1 MFRAYVVSDL
11 VGADL
16 TATAAGNS
24 PARQALARTVL
35 EAGGSGKLQRF
46 RWLAASSA
54 LSTNVDFDKVVVY
67 DKAGEVLHTRSYYA
81 ERHGG
86 ATAGLS
92 VFAKQQGSWL
102 IRREAFED
110 LWEHGRAFVYG
121 AVNAGGMGVM
131 GGFGPICLVVQD
143 PEQQRPQALAA
154 FPADTAA
161 RYTDA
166 TGAVDG
172 RLAQEEATAWMV
184 RGELAVIQRQ
194 SEVKASA
201 THEWPGVLCRPTAY
215 LEAIFAGS
223 LPLEA
228 LSEVRLLD
236 EAHEHLEALS
246 SRLVSGETLT
256 ATEENELG
264 AYDRLHRWR
273 RKHGTAINVIPT

>member
-1 MFRAYVVSDL
+1 
-11 VGADL
+11 VGGDL

-24 PARQALARTVL
+24 PARQAQARAVL
-35 EAGGSGKLQRF
+35 EADGSGKLRRF
-46 RWLAASSA
+46 GWLAASSVF
-54 LSTNVDFDKVVVY
+54 STNVDFDKVVVY
-67 DKAGEVLHTRSYYA
+67 DRAGEVLDTRRYYA
-81 ERHGG
+81 ERHGDT
-86 ATAGLS
+86 AAGLS
-92 VFAKQQGSWL
+92 VFAKKQGSWL
-102 IRREAFED
+102 LRREAFED

-131 GGFGPICLVVQD
+131 GSFGPLCLVVQD
-143 PEQQRPQALAA
+143 PERQRPRVLAA

-166 TGAVDG
+166 AGAVDG
-172 RLAQEEATAWMV
+172 RLARAEATTWTA

-194 SEVKASA
+194 GEAMASA
-201 THEWPGVLCRPTAY
+201 AHDWPRVLCCPAAY
-215 LEAIFAGS
+215 LEATFAGS

-236 EAHEHLEALS
+236 EAHEHLEELS

-256 ATEENELG
+256 DTEKNELG

-273 RKHGTAINVIPT
+273 REHGTAINVIAT